1 MYILILRISAHRK
14 NILLSLF
21 ASIGMFLS
29 FHVLAEVVKKS
40 PTPDEIRQANERLP
54 AALAGQPDLSDDTV
68 DVIKLEKKLHWSSDT
83 AERLLLLPVSIRY
96 KGSINSYC
104 RLVTA
109 SVNFKDMTLVKL
121 PPQANF
127 DDCIGISNLIYMDVN
142 DDGLLDVIE
151 GVRVKSNA
159 GSYQVAVPL
168 VYLSNPTSGSGYCY
182 SNAASQQLIP
192 TDLRSDETIR
202 EALDAAKKR
211 VGGAA
216 FECVAE

>member
-1 MYILILRISAHRK
+1 MSMLILRLSAHRK
-14 NILLSLF
+14 NIFLSLF
-21 ASIGMFLS
+21 AAFGMFLS
-29 FHVLAEVVKKS
+29 LHVLAEVVKKL

-54 AALAGQPDLSDDTV
+54 AVLAGQSDLSDDPV
-68 DVIKLEKKLHWSSDT
+68 AVIKLEKKLHWSSDT
-83 AERLLLLPVSIRY
+83 AKRLLLLPVSIRY
-96 KGSINSYC
+96 KGSTNSYC

-109 SVNFKDMTLVKL
+109 SVDFRDMTLVKL

-151 GVRVKSNA
+151 GVRVRSNA

-168 VYLSNPTSGSGYCY
+168 VYLSNPTRGAGYCY

-192 TDLRSDETIR
+192 ADLGSEETIR
-202 EALDAAKKR
+202 KALDAAKKR
-211 VGGAA
+211 LGGAA